1 MNLRVALM
9 LFLAVIMPIVR
20 ADEQSD
26 KLKKAIAQ
34 ELLKALLED
43 DDDEDKP
50 KKPKA
55 PAAPA
60 PDAPVAAPAKKK
72 GKEPTV
78 APKAPEPAPD
88 APFAFEAY
96 QATPGAIYPSLV
108 LATATIKDDGKED
121 DPRDA
126 TNYGDRM
133 GILGVTLKNVRKDDK
148 FVIEISADA
157 VIRPSKLTFV
167 AKASELLVTAAP
179 KVKFDYEALGRIT
192 QTRPLNV
199 TFKVTR
205 NGQAL
210 DEVDEVLSL
219 RQINDCPFA
228 LLTPTPKKN
237 GKIVK
242 EFHDIRFM
250 FAAYVNENHPQID
263 QILKEAKATGVTKS
277 FLGYQAGEKEVF
289 EQVNAIWLAL
299 QRRGITYSS
308 ITNTTPVQ
316 GVNAQHVRF
325 LDESIS
331 MTQANCVDG
340 SVLMASVLKKIEIK
354 ACLVVVPGH
363 CYLAFYSKEP
373 EKGGKL
379 YAVETTMLGSK
390 APLLD
395 AINVATSQ
403 APYSLQ
409 KNAAKFDQ
417 EDSGYML
424 VDLDAARDLG
434 IMPIPYVKGL
444 K

>member
-1 MNLRVALM
+1 MNFRPFLILLLAL
-9 LFLAVIMPIVR
+9 LVPLAK
-20 ADEQSD
+20 ADEQSERI
-26 KLKKAIAQ
+26 KKAIAQ

-55 PAAPA
+55 PAAA
-60 PDAPVAAPAKKK
+60 PDAAATTSTKKK
-72 GKEPTV
+72 GKET
-78 APKAPEPAPD
+78 KTYEPAAD
-88 APFAFEAY
+88 AAFSFEAH
-96 QATPGAIYPSLV
+96 QATPGSVYPSLI
-108 LATATIKDDGKED
+108 LATATIKSDGSED
-121 DPRDA
+121 DPTDA
-126 TNYGDRM
+126 THYGDPI
-133 GILGVTLKNVRKDDK
+133 GTLGVLLKNVRKDDK
-148 FVIEISADA
+148 IVVEVSADA
-157 VIRPSKLTFV
+157 VIRPSKISFT

-179 KVKFDYEALGRIT
+179 KIKFDYEALGRIT
-192 QTRPLNV
+192 QTRPINV

-228 LLTPTPKKN
+228 LMVPSPKKN

-242 EFHDIRFM
+242 EMQDIRFM

-263 QILKEAKATGVTKS
+263 QILKEAKATGLS
-277 FLGYQAGEKEVF
+277 RDFLGYQAGEKEVF
-289 EQVNAIWLAL
+289 EQINALWVAL

-308 ITNTTPVQ
+308 ITNTTPAQ
-316 GVNAQHVRF
+316 GVYAQHVRF

-354 ACLVVVPGH
+354 ASLVVVPGH
-363 CYLAFYSKEP
+363 CYLAFYSQDP
-373 EKGGKL
+373 QKGGKL

-390 APLLD
+390 ASLLD
-395 AINVATSQ
+395 AINTATSQ

-424 VDLDAARDLG
+424 VDLDAAREMG